1 MTRTTDSLPPSSL
14 SEWRHALTGFRE
26 RARRLFDAQRERI
39 EFLEAVLADQMAQV
53 DAAVGAGQ
61 PADYPDGTAAT
72 SLSPSQ
78 PTPPTTAALE
88 ERDSLRA
95 QLAQCRKLL
104 NARADELKQLRMQLA
119 SQAGESGVDIQH
131 LHDQLA
137 EVRLERDELV
147 SRVAESERK
156 LGRAQA
162 ADADQV
168 DELRRRFET
177 AVQEIREL
185 KAKNHELEQ
194 RADRGARVREVNV
207 AVGAG
212 FDWEQQKQ
220 QLMQQLETDF
230 SPSDPAAQRERLTIE
245 GTIRITDQV
254 IAEKDRQIA
263 ELQELLNEQS
273 TSIGNTAVGAHAIA
287 EMLNQNDLVRE
298 ERENLA
304 NLQTEWREKLRKAEI
319 DLSVERAKLARDRV
333 ELDERL
339 QVLEREREAFASAG
353 GTNSAGQP
361 AKKTSRWLSRLG
373 LKEDE

>member
-194 RADRGARVREVNV
+194 RADRGADR
-207 AVGAG
+207 
-212 FDWEQQKQ
+212 KS
-220 QLMQQLETDF
+220 T
-230 SPSDPAAQRERLTIE
+230 RL
-245 GTIRITDQV
+245 
-254 IAEKDRQIA
+254 
-263 ELQELLNEQS
+263 
-273 TSIGNTAVGAHAIA
+273 
-287 EMLNQNDLVRE
+287 
-298 ERENLA
+298 
-304 NLQTEWREKLRKAEI
+304 
-319 DLSVERAKLARDRV
+319 
-333 ELDERL
+333 
-339 QVLEREREAFASAG
+339 
-353 GTNSAGQP
+353 NS
-361 AKKTSRWLSRLG
+361 SH
-373 LKEDE
+373 